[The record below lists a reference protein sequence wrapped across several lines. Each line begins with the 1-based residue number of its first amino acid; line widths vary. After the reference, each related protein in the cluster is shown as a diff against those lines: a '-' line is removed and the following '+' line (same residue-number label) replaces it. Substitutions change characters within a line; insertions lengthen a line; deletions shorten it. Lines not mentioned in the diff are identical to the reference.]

1 MMARAR
7 RLRELLARE
16 EILIAS
22 GAYDGLTARMIEKVG
37 FDAVYMTGGGTVNV
51 LTGLPD
57 NGLLTLTE
65 MVMNARYMA

>member
-1 MMARAR
+1 MMARGR

-37 FDAVYMTGGGTVNV
+37 FDAVYMTGGGTVNA